1 MTAEYV
7 RERESVHLRTWEA
20 VTAAVLFVGAVV
32 LGVLGFVAS
41 SDVPSVRVG
50 ANGPL
55 SVTEDLASLAP
66 TFPTVP
72 QQRLVEAQLAA
83 CTSMESGQS
92 YEAAFTAVGD
102 QFDIAGQPRLF
113 LTTSAVDT
121 FCFDQD
127 SKITA
132 WSEGK

>member
-1 MTAEYV
+1 MNRTALEV
-7 RERESVHLRTWEA
+7 LAGGLIATGLLTFGALLGIVLTDSSVA
-20 VTAAVLFVGAVV
+20 
-32 LGVLGFVAS
+32 
-41 SDVPSVRVG
+41 PSVSVG
-50 ANGPL
+50 TNGPL
-55 SVTEDLASLAP
+55 SVTEDIASLAP

-92 YEAAFTAVGD
+92 YEAAFTAAGD